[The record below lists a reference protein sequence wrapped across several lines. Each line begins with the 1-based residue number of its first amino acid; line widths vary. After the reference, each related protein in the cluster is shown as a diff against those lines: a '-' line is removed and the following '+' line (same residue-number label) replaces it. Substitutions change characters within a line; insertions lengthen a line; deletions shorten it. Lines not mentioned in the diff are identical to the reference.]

1 MFLIT
6 VVVGPVV
13 FPLMFK
19 QEDKVR
25 NAEQVLNYNP
35 GHAPS
40 SSDWIHIEDDFGHR
54 LACPREKMGG
64 YICEDMDKSKLA
76 HCERALHNQ
85 RTQNMAQKMAE
96 ADPAL
101 RISRGM
107 NGPGVI
113 TPFPGMNH

>member
-1 MFLIT
+1 MFLIS
-6 VVVGPVV
+6 VVVGPTV

-19 QEDKVR
+19 QEETVR
-25 NAEQVLNYNP
+25 VAAEHLSYNP

-40 SSDWIHIEDDFGHR
+40 SSDWIAIIDDFGHT
-54 LACPREKMGG
+54 LSCPREKMGG
-64 YICEDMDKSKLA
+64 FLLEDMDKSKLA

-101 RISRGM
+101 RMARGT

-113 TPFPGMNH
+113 TPFPGLNH

>member
-1 MFLIT
+1 MFLIS
-6 VVVGPVV
+6 VVVGPTV

-19 QEDKVR
+19 QEDK
-25 NAEQVLNYNP
+25 AIATTEILSYHP

-40 SSDWIHIEDDFGHR
+40 SSDWVDIVDDFGHR

-64 YICEDMDKSKLA
+64 FLLEDMDKSKLA

-101 RISRGM
+101 RMTRNT